1 MAVTIG
7 ANEELTSS
15 SSPSTTAAIPP
26 AYLVHLPVFD
36 GPLDLLLYLIERNQL
51 EISTVSLV
59 SVTDQFIQYLRN
71 WEQPP
76 LPRLAE
82 FVAMAAR
89 LLLIKSRSL
98 LPRQGRGSDSSEDSD
113 PLADAE
119 QLRRHLLEYK
129 MTREI
134 AEALRARET
143 AGLQSFAR
151 PQLLATAGETIP
163 RIPPQIV
170 GVSAEALAV
179 VFRRVLAEKR
189 LTQPEELALP
199 LVTIAEK
206 IAEVEAVLRAEG
218 HAILEALLQ
227 RASSR
232 FEVVVM
238 FLAVLELW
246 HQARLKVIQSDLFGS
261 IEIRPGRNFTKSTTG
276 PTS

>member
-7 ANEELTSS
+7 VNEELTSS
-15 SSPSTTAAIPP
+15 ASPSAAGTPP
-26 AYLVHLPVFD
+26 PYQVHLPVFD

-51 EISTVSLV
+51 EISTISLV

-71 WEQPP
+71 WEKPP

-98 LPRQGRGSDSSEDSD
+98 LPRQERPGDSSDDSD

-129 MTREI
+129 MAREI
-134 AEALRARET
+134 AETLRAREI

-151 PQLLATAGETIP
+151 PQLLATADTMIT
-163 RIPPQIV
+163 RVPPQIV
-170 GVSAEALAV
+170 GVNAEALAV

-218 HAILEALLQ
+218 HALLEALLQ

-246 HQARLKVIQSDLFGS
+246 HQGRLKVIQSDLFGS
-261 IEIRPGRNFTKSTTG
+261 IEIQPGRNFTRGKS
-276 PTS
+276 S